1 MSEFKGFKEL
11 KLKELKLKEKKF
23 EINGKSIVISFG
35 WKSKRYSLS
44 K

>member
-23 EINGKSIVISFG
+23 EINGKSIVISLVG
-35 WKSKRYSLS
+35 NRKDIRY
-44 K
+44 